1 MLQPTLTRLAL
12 LAIGAGLI
20 FSCDKMPGNKKSTDT
35 GLEYEFVEDKDG
47 PVAKVGDFITLH
59 LTYKTEKD
67 SILGSTYK
75 MGKPITSKVMPPS
88 MKGSFEEALVM
99 MSEGDS
105 ANFWVPT
112 DSLFKGQQ
120 PSERPKFLPP
130 GSKLLY
136 CVRVTKVENAAS
148 VEANQSKAIE
158 AYISS
163 KGLKA
168 EKTASGLY
176 VSVATPGTGPKA
188 AAGDTISVHYSG
200 KTLSDG
206 KEFDNSYQ
214 RNQPFSFPVGQ
225 GAVIPGWDEAMQ
237 MLAKGTK
244 ATLVIPSKLGYG
256 EGGMPGSPIGPNAVL
271 VFDVEVMDVK
281 PAKK

>member
-1 MLQPTLTRLAL
+1 LAL
-12 LAIGAGLI
+12 GAGLI
-20 FSCDKMPGNKKSTDT
+20 FSCDKMPGKKNTTPT
-35 GLEYEFVEDKDG
+35 GLEYEFVDDKEG
-47 PVAKVGDFITLH
+47 PLAKVGDFITLH

-67 SILGSTYK
+67 SVLGSTYK
-75 MGKPITSKVMPPS
+75 MGKPISSKILAPT

-99 MSEGDS
+99 LSEGDS

-112 DSLFKGQQ
+112 DSIFKGQA
-120 PSERPKFLPP
+120 PNERPKFLPP

-136 CVRVTKVENAAS
+136 CVRVIKLENAAS
-148 VEANQSKAIE
+148 VESNQTKAID
-158 AYISS
+158 AFISS

-168 EKTASGLY
+168 EKTASGLF
-176 VSVATPGTGPKA
+176 VSIQTMGTGPKA
-188 AAGDTISVHYSG
+188 MMGDTISVHYSG

-206 KEFDNSYQ
+206 QEFDNSYQ

-237 MLAKGTK
+237 MLPKGTK

-256 EGGMPGSPIGPNAVL
+256 EGGMPGSPIGPNAAL
-271 VFDVEVMDVK
+271 VFDVEVVDVK